1 MEKSQNN
8 FIATAFVGIDVH
20 DKSWKVCLLSD
31 AGYRK
36 EFSCEPE
43 TEILLKTLR
52 NFLPNFNF
60 ECAYEAGFSGFWL
73 HDELNEIEGVN
84 CIVVHPADIPTTDKE
99 KAQKED
105 RRDARKIAQQLK
117 AEAIKGIY
125 VPTKSEVGL
134 REIQRLQFTITK
146 DLTASKNRVKSFLK
160 RYNIKPPKELF
171 PTAKTHWS
179 AKFMKWLKELD
190 LNDRFLNFT
199 LQNLTDCVVQLR
211 HRKAQILKELRIMI
225 QESKKEKE
233 YNKLTN
239 IKGIGI
245 VGATTILTEIVDI
258 RRFRSYESFH
268 SFIGLVPSTANS
280 ANTEKI
286 RGVTPRA
293 NRRLRNIFIEA
304 SWVAIKYDTDLHHYY
319 HELKQR
325 MKANK
330 AIIRVAKK
338 LATKVRYN
346 LLELQP

>member
-1 MEKSQNN
+1 MEKSNNN

-31 AGYRK
+31 AGYKK
-36 EFSCEPE
+36 EFSCRPE
-43 TEILLKTLR
+43 THVLMTTLR
-52 NFLPNFNF
+52 KLLPDFKF

-73 HDELNEIEGVN
+73 HDELNEINCVN
-84 CIVVHPADIPTTDKE
+84 CIIVHPADIPTTNKE

-117 AEAIKGIY
+117 GGAIKGIY
-125 VPTKSEVGL
+125 VPNKTEVGL

-146 DLTASKNRVKSFLK
+146 DLTASKNRTKAFLK
-160 RYNIKPPKELF
+160 RYNIQPPKEKF
-171 PTAKTHWS
+171 PNSKTHWS
-179 AKFMKWLKELD
+179 AKFIKWLRSIEF
-190 LNDRFLNFT
+190 NDSCLKFT
-199 LQNLTDCVVQLR
+199 LNNLTDCVVQLR
-211 HRKAQILKELRIMI
+211 QQKAQILKELRII
-225 QESKKEKE
+225 ILNSKKDKE
-233 YNKLTN
+233 YNKLTT
-239 IKGIGI
+239 IKGIGAI
-245 VGATTILTEIVDI
+245 GAATILTEIVDI
-258 RRFRSYESFH
+258 KRFRSYESFH

-286 RGVTPRA
+286 RGVTKRA

-325 MKANK
+325 MKGNK

-346 LLELQP
+346 LLELHT

>member
-20 DKSWKVCLLSD
+20 DKSWKVCVLSY
-31 AGYRK
+31 AGFKK
-36 EFSCEPE
+36 EFSCKPE
-43 TEILLKTLR
+43 TQILITTLR
-52 NFLPNFNF
+52 KLLPDFTF

-117 AEAIKGIY
+117 GEGIKGIY
-125 VPTKSEVGL
+125 VPHKSEVGL

-146 DLTASKNRVKSFLK
+146 DLTASKNRVKAFLK
-160 RYNIKPPKELF
+160 RYNIQPPKDQF
-171 PTAKTHWS
+171 PNAKTHWS
-179 AKFMKWLKELD
+179 AKFMRWLKALELHNHG
-190 LNDRFLNFT
+190 LKFT
-199 LQNLTDCVVQLR
+199 LDNLIDRVAQLR
-211 HRKAQILKELRIMI
+211 QQKVEILKELRISI
-225 QESKKEKE
+225 QKSNKDKA
-233 YNKLTN
+233 YNKLRTV
-239 IKGIGI
+239 KGIGAI
-245 VGATTILTEIVDI
+245 GAATILTEMVDI
-258 RRFRSYESFH
+258 KRFSSYEKFH

-346 LLELQP
+346 LLELEL